1 MAIGKRSTAAYTSMT
16 YLPSLNGGTLLAGY
30 GYNLLRVDTATGTM
44 TSLGSFA
51 SVIGRGVYIVGMTY
65 VGPEETEEYGTCD
78 DFAMLCSDGSVY
90 LFSMAYYTNAYG
102 RKTYGLYSR
111 SLLGNVPDVMA
122 NYAAGSALY
131 YADNRLYISVLTTSA
146 SKLSYVDLTADI
158 FWPISI
164 GQISAAPVALY
175 SAMQNAAADD
185 AAALAPWA
193 ERQTGMQALEPAAAE
208 TLTAQPLPALQ

>member
-1 MAIGKRSTAAYTSMT
+1 
-16 YLPSLNGGTLLAGY
+16 
-30 GYNLLRVDTATGTM
+30 
-44 TSLGSFA
+44 
-51 SVIGRGVYIVGMTY
+51 
-65 VGPEETEEYGTCD
+65 
-78 DFAMLCSDGSVY
+78 
-90 LFSMAYYTNAYG
+90 MAYYTNANG
-102 RKTYGLYSR
+102 RKTYGLYSS

-158 FWPISI
+158 FWPVSI

-175 SAMQNAAADD
+175 SAVQNAAADD